1 MTLISELKAA
11 DHTRNGKAID
21 VFSIIRNE
29 MDLTFDHL
37 AQSWSLFSNALVT
50 DKQQLNPF
58 IDVHENQFQFIIE
71 CELPGVEEDDISI
84 SIYNGQL
91 FIKGH
96 KHSEREEKKD
106 NLYISERSFG
116 SFERRLHLP
125 ENIDIEKIEAKF
137 DKGILNIIFQK
148 DSNLVRNE
156 IRIPINR

>member
-1 MTLISELKAA
+1 MTLMSELKAV
-11 DHTRNGKAID
+11 DHTKNGKAVD

-84 SIYNGQL
+84 
-91 FIKGH
+91 
-96 KHSEREEKKD
+96 
-106 NLYISERSFG
+106 
-116 SFERRLHLP
+116 
-125 ENIDIEKIEAKF
+125 
-137 DKGILNIIFQK
+137 
-148 DSNLVRNE
+148 
-156 IRIPINR
+156 

>member
-1 MTLISELKAA
+1 
-11 DHTRNGKAID
+11 
-21 VFSIIRNE
+21 
-29 MDLTFDHL
+29 
-37 AQSWSLFSNALVT
+37 
-50 DKQQLNPF
+50 
-58 IDVHENQFQFIIE
+58 VHENQFQFIIE

-148 DSNLVRNE
+148 NSNLVRNE